1 MLKGGGE
8 MMQPLRAHIASAE
21 DPSDAVVEE
30 SAGPAIAQE
39 QLRRKN
45 IGRSYEK
52 MLLKCGIKIRKKSGG
67 RELSTENAH
76 TLRCQVSAS
85 RLHPQKS

>member
-1 MLKGGGE
+1 M
-8 MMQPLRAHIASAE
+8 
-21 DPSDAVVEE
+21 EE
-30 SAGPAIAQE
+30 SAGPAIAQQ

-52 MLLKCGIKIRKKSGG
+52 MLLKCGITKSERKAEEEP
-67 RELSTENAH
+67 RTENVH

-85 RLHPQKS
+85 RLHPQPFVMSSGAEGVDVRER